1 MEDKKKSY
9 KLDEIGFIGTQERK
23 STLKKKR
30 EYQLTATLI
39 RNNKEAKVKRK

>member
-23 STLKKKR
+23 STSKKKR
-30 EYQLTATLI
+30 QRL
-39 RNNKEAKVKRK
+39 KENRE